1 MSLNWIKPIPERE
14 TVLFNTP
21 KAKHRD
27 APKYI
32 NGTGQKDQK
41 QRLTPNVSNMIKSQ
55 DNEGQNQA
63 NSIKI
68 MDIYESFMPQVT
80 EEDTVQSY
88 FD

>member
-1 MSLNWIKPIPERE
+1 
-14 TVLFNTP
+14 
-21 KAKHRD
+21 
-27 APKYI
+27 
-32 NGTGQKDQK
+32 
-41 QRLTPNVSNMIKSQ
+41 MIKSQ